1 MTEQVTQTKTKGHV
15 SDFFVESILVDGKPK
30 FLAYEKTENKLVIRE
45 SILYDG
51 LVKPLKESQCGYVPY
66 SFTEDELDE
75 INTPISK
82 EELLDEIKSHV
93 DKYVVTDDL
102 TRHLIQIDILLSYC
116 QEWVTTLHFPFSV
129 GDTESGKSTIL
140 HLASWLCYR
149 CHLGEDI
156 PSADV
161 YNFLGKDEEACGTI
175 AEDEAQGL
183 HPNSE
188 KLRMY
193 KSSYSKGSKKARILG
208 TDSLGKHQVFYKTFC
223 QKWFAGEKIPNDK
236 GFVERL
242 AVIHMMSGIP
252 KGNIKKLSSEEKKSL
267 QQLRNKL
274 LVWKLQNVM
283 QIPTPLNS
291 KLKNRDAEL
300 WDDFIS
306 TTIDTKYFDKANQVA
321 QFYISQRQEGIKNS
335 IVAKLFQIISS
346 NLDKNY
352 QIKALDLWNLIIHD
366 NLDLP
371 GTLDQSQRTF
381 YPDEFGTKITM
392 NKLASILEQTFHAK
406 KKHNYVSKNNKYHK
420 ITSYVL
426 SKDLIT
432 AFAVK
437 YGINT
442 SGRSSQG
449 SLMKSE

>member
-1 MTEQVTQTKTKGHV
+1 MSESVTHTKTKGNV
-15 SDFFVESILVDGKPK
+15 SDFFVESILVNGKSK
-30 FLAYEKTENKLVIRE
+30 FLVYDKTENKLIVRE

-51 LVKPLKESQCGYVPY
+51 SLVKPLKESQCGYTPY
-66 SFTEDELDE
+66 SFTEEDLDD
-75 INTPISK
+75 INTTISK
-82 EELLDEIKSHV
+82 EEILDEIKSQV
-93 DKYVVTDDL
+93 DRFVVTDDL
-102 TRHLIQIDILLSYC
+102 TKHLIQIDILLSYC

-193 KSSYSKGSKKARILG
+193 KSSYAKGSKKARILG
-208 TDSLGKHQVFYKTFC
+208 TDSLGKHQVYYKTFC

-242 AVIHMMSGIP
+242 AIIHMRSGIP
-252 KGNIKKLSSEEKKSL
+252 IGNIKKLSFEEKKSL

-274 LVWKLQNVM
+274 LVWKLQNIM
-283 QIPTPLNS
+283 KTPPSVNS
-291 KLKNRDAEL
+291 ILKNRDAEL

-306 TTIDTKYFDKANQVA
+306 TTIDTKYSDKANQVA
-321 QFYISQRQEGIKNS
+321 QFYVSQRQEGIKNS
-335 IVAKLFQIISS
+335 IFAKLFQIILS
-346 NLDKNY
+346 NLDENHE
-352 QIKALDLWNLIIHD
+352 IKALVLWNLIIQE
-366 NLDLP
+366 NPELP

-392 NKLASILEQTFHAK
+392 NTLARILEQTFHAK
-406 KKHNYVSKNNKYHK
+406 KKHNYVSKNGKYHK
-420 ITSYVL
+420 ITTYVL
-426 SKDLIT
+426 SKDLINT
-432 AFAVK
+432 FAVK
-437 YGINT
+437 YDIDI
-442 SGRSSQG
+442 SGQCGQG
-449 SLMKSE
+449 SLMNN